1 MKLIAAR
8 WLSVAS
14 ACQSVTA
21 YCLGPR
27 QKSLAHIERN
37 EKGRRFPARAC
48 PCVRLQEVVQPP
60 LHQRLWPVLPPGNT
74 RVGVAG

>member
-14 ACQSVTA
+14 ACQSVSA

-27 QKSLAHIERN
+27 QKSLAHIERIVSL
-37 EKGRRFPARAC
+37 R
-48 PCVRLQEVVQPP
+48 
-60 LHQRLWPVLPPGNT
+60 
-74 RVGVAG
+74 